1 MQTWLITVSILFWIS
16 LAAFL
21 FHVHDFLKL
30 FIFSEVSW
38 ILLFTLSVLYGVHN
52 DDLTLIT
59 LSFFL
64 LGFAGVEFVV
74 AYLLIVLFKKYN
86 LDLTFHQN
94 EVKFNNFIMFNLKK
108 LNTAKINWN

>member
-1 MQTWLITVSILFWIS
+1 MQTWLVTISILFWIS

-30 FIFSEVSW
+30 FIFSEMSW
-38 ILLFTLSVLYGVHN
+38 IFLFIISVLYGVNN

-64 LGFAGVEFVV
+64 LGFAGVEFVI

-86 LDLTFHQN
+86 LDLTFFQN
-94 EVKFNNFIMFNLKK
+94 EVKFNSFLMFSLKK
-108 LNTAKINWN
+108 LNTPKVNWN